1 MVITPRDVDG
11 ALATRIR
18 ENRNS
23 SVRMSDIDGAGLENH
38 SLPAP
43 MVPNIAAKEDV
54 SNFNPEAEISG
65 VDWANLE
72 PFEGDDSWCA
82 DF

>member
-1 MVITPRDVDG
+1 MAALLCPEDDRIEDIDG
-11 ALATRIR
+11 IKDQPC
-18 ENRNS
+18 
-23 SVRMSDIDGAGLENH
+23 MSDIDWDGLEDH
-38 SLPAP
+38 SVPAP

-72 PFEGDDSWCA
+72 PYTGDDSWCA